1 MMLKTLIGKCEFIS
15 FPSLKIK
22 NLEAKIDT
30 GAFTTALHC
39 HDISE
44 KIINGNKVLSFKL
57 LDPYHP
63 EYNNKEILFNDY
75 ELKTIKNSFGESEDR
90 FVIKTKVKIGRK
102 NILAK
107 VSLTNR
113 GSMRFP
119 VLLGRRIL
127 KKKAVRISQDKIAL
141 KKCWRWKIFKNI
153 EIKKP
158 ALGRPSLN

>member
-1 MMLKTLIGKCEFIS
+1 MLKTLIGKCEFIS

-44 KIINGNKVLSFKL
+44 KIVNGNKVLSFKL
-57 LDPYHP
+57 LDPYHA

-127 KKKAVRISQDKIAL
+127 KNRFIVDVSQEFLLSK
-141 KKCWRWKIFKNI
+141 
-153 EIKKP
+153 
-158 ALGRPSLN
+158 